1 MFKREKGARA
11 PLSMAWWKYALVAVS
26 DVEANFLLVKAFGA
40 GATITSV
47 MLLDCATIPFV
58 LILSYCFLA
67 KVVSRVRRACMRDS
81 SDARIPFLCQYSRVH
96 MAGACMCVVGLS
108 LLVESDIL
116 SKNAAGGSSSML
128 GDVLVILGS
137 ASYSL
142 SNVAQEAVVKH
153 YDRVQYATAQLQP
166 PPPVRSLTRDYWFG
180 ALAVRVPGHAGRLRH
195 RCLVGAD
202 CRALGRR
209 HDGRNALLRPR
220 DLLHRRV
227 CGFPIQLLHRD
238 CGR

>member
-166 PPPVRSLTRDYWFG
+166 PPCAQP
-180 ALAVRVPGHAGRLRH
+180 HARL
-195 RCLVGAD
+195 LVWCACSTSSWACWAFAAPLSRW
-202 CRALGRR
+202 CRLPCSGTA
-209 HDGRNALLRPR
+209 PR
-220 DLLHRRV
+220 WAQ
-227 CGFPIQLLHRD
+227 CTSPSP
-238 CGR
+238 